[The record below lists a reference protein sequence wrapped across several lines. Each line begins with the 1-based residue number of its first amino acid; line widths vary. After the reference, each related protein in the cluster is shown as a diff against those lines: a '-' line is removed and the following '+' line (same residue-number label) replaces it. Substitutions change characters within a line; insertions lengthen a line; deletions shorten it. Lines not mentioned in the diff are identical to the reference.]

1 MTDTPERMIDMQ
13 EFSELR
19 VPIIVDGK
27 EIGVPS
33 ISGALYR
40 NMCQLHDPKEVKE
53 EAIRVMMFEI
63 RMILEKIL

>member
-1 MTDTPERMIDMQ
+1 MTDMQ

-19 VPIIVDGK
+19 VPVIVDGK

-40 NMCQLHDPKEVKE
+40 IMCELHDPKEVKE
-53 EAIRVMMFEI
+53 EAIRVMLCDV
-63 RMILEKIL
+63 RMVLEKML

>member
-1 MTDTPERMIDMQ
+1 MIDMQ

-19 VPIIVDGK
+19 VSVIVDGK
-27 EIGVPS
+27 EIRCAPS
-33 ISGALYR
+33 INGELYH

-53 EAIRVMMFEI
+53 EAIRVMLCDI

>member
-1 MTDTPERMIDMQ
+1 MQ
-13 EFSELR
+13 EFSEIR

-33 ISGALYR
+33 ISGELYHS
-40 NMCQLHDPKEVKE
+40 MCQLHDPKEVKE
-53 EAIRVMMFEI
+53 EAIRIMLFDI

>member
-1 MTDTPERMIDMQ
+1 MQ

-27 EIGVPS
+27 EIGAPS
-33 ISGALYR
+33 ISGELYHS
-40 NMCQLHDPKEVKE
+40 MCKLHDPKEVKGE
-53 EAIRVMMFEI
+53 VIRIMLFDI

>member
-1 MTDTPERMIDMQ
+1 MNDKQ

-53 EAIRVMMFEI
+53 EAIRIMLADM
-63 RMILEKIL
+63 RMILEKTLR

>member
-1 MTDTPERMIDMQ
+1 MQ

-19 VPIIVDGK
+19 VPVIVDRK
-27 EIGVPS
+27 EISAPS

-40 NMCQLHDPKEVKE
+40 NMCHLHDPKEVKE
-53 EAIRVMMFEI
+53 EAIRVMMCDI